1 MTARHLIKTSCKRR
15 RVAIALAAVAITA
28 ALSLPSYAADATIV
42 QLMSA
47 GPQPASVTVGFGA
60 TVSFVN
66 SDTQNHSIVS
76 PSFTSPVISPGQTYS
91 VTMETPGK
99 ISYTQTNSGRSNKG
113 LIVVTV
119 NGPVQLTAS
128 SPSVVYGAHVVL
140 SGKSP
145 LPGSRTVTLSTQP
158 AGGRHGTGKAWTDLA
173 TVPTSAEG
181 SFSTIV
187 EPKMSLSYRVAVAPG
202 ITSQPVA
209 VQVKPRL
216 TITAAPLKLRV
227 GRVVR
232 VVARIV
238 PATAAT
244 SLDLK
249 RFTATKRART
259 LAQKTVSASGT
270 VTFGWTATQGRSLLR
285 VETSKTKGGSSFQ
298 ATFSRSVT
306 VTGIPAPTPATAVHN
321 APTVKTKK
329 SVKTKRSPKTKKAK
343 KPAKMKKPKKSH
355 KKHGKHGKH

>member
-1 MTARHLIKTSCKRR
+1 MRR
-15 RVAIALAAVAITA
+15 RVAAALGVGAITA
-28 ALSLPSYAADATIV
+28 ALALSGYALGGTTTV
-42 QLMSA
+42 QLTSA
-47 GPQPASVTVGFGA
+47 GPQPAAITVGFGE

-76 PSFTSPVISPGQTYS
+76 PSFTSPVIYPGQTYS
-91 VTMETPGK
+91 VTMDTPGK
-99 ISYTQTNSGRSNKG
+99 ISYTQTNFGRSNKG

-158 AGGRHGTGKAWTDLA
+158 GAGRHGAGKAWTDLA
-173 TVPTSAEG
+173 TVPTSADG
-181 SFSTIV
+181 SFSTVV
-187 EPKMSLSYRVAVAPG
+187 EPKMSLSYRVVVAPG
-202 ITSQPVA
+202 ISSQPVA

-244 SLDLK
+244 TLELK
-249 RFTATKRART
+249 QLTGTKRART
-259 LAQKTVSASGT
+259 LAQKTVTASGT
-270 VTFGWTATQGRSLLR
+270 VTFAWKVTQGRSLLR
-285 VETSKTKGGSSFQ
+285 VEMPKTKGGSSFQ
-298 ATFSRSVT
+298 ATFSRSIT
-306 VTGIPAPTPATAVHN
+306 VTGIPMPTLATKVKKP
-321 APTVKTKK
+321 PTKSVKTKK
-329 SVKTKRSPKTKKAK
+329 SPKTSVKTKKSSKTKTAK
-343 KPAKMKKPKKSH
+343 KPH
-355 KKHGKHGKH
+355 KKHGSHRKH